1 MRNLKRLLVSLSLMS
16 MLAINAFAQSP
27 PCSDL
32 GITQCGITQCPP
44 EPCAAAQ
51 MTPDDSVVPGQTN
64 TPPATDAVNVSM
76 IIEDTLIALL
86 LF

>member
-1 MRNLKRLLVSLSLMS
+1 
-16 MLAINAFAQSP
+16 MLAITAFAQSP
-27 PCSDL
+27 PCLDP

-51 MTPDDSVVPGQTN
+51 MTTDDSVVPGQTE
-64 TPPATDAVNVSM
+64 TPPAADAADMST